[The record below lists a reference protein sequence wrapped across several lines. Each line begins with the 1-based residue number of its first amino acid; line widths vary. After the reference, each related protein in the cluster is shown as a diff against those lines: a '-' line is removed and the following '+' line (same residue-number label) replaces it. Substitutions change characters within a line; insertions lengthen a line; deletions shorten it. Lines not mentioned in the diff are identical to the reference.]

1 MDQECQTCGVEA
13 QSHETQT
20 LKIDCVSHEVQ
31 TEHQDARAPKGYYVV
46 CMYGDSHM
54 KTCYRYLLQLLE
66 PDTDINLVHENH
78 PRENI
83 LIDRSFSVNF
93 REYHSNYVC
102 HKRKLFIEYVFVRTV
117 FDTYL
122 ESHMLKHHLSGSS
135 IDLIFIN
142 SALWDIKN
150 RAGCMEYERR
160 VHCFHE
166 HVQMLTKEKRGL
178 LRVVG
183 IIFNAIDPAVIPVGS
198 PFFLC
203 KNSIIENLGSRIRW
217 YPLQVATLHNAGKNL
232 GKHSP
237 TTPNLIFFTTFGKEI
252 STLSRKRRFLY
263 SFALRNAS
271 PNRMWIEPKMD
282 CERRDVVK
290 KIEFSSLESAQK

>member
-150 RAGCMEYERR
+150 RAGRMEYERR

-203 KNSIIENLGSRIRW
+203 KNSIIENLGSF
-217 YPLQVATLHNAGKNL
+217 NN
-232 GKHSP
+232 
-237 TTPNLIFFTTFGKEI
+237 
-252 STLSRKRRFLY
+252 
-263 SFALRNAS
+263 SFAAVFQRYGFPTFCLEHHENIALAS
-271 PNRMWIEPKMD
+271 DGIHYKLPHYIMLAKTLGNILQQRPI
-282 CERRDVVK
+282 
-290 KIEFSSLESAQK
+290 